1 MHKKILLGS
10 AILAMALNLQ
20 ANEVKNL
27 DAKVS
32 ALTEEIAKMK
42 EGGLD
47 ATSGNELTFGGYGKM
62 DYINYLDNDDKA
74 AKLDMYRFI
83 LYAGYEFSDRVKLVS
98 ELEWEHGGREKTGG
112 YGIVE
117 QAYLDIKATDSVSV
131 KVGHFIVPM
140 GYVNLYHEPTSFNAV
155 NRPEVEK
162 YIIPSTWHENGILA
176 HGNLGKGISYQAGM
190 VAGLNA
196 NNGTDIRHMRQ
207 NGQKSKADDFGFV
220 GRLDYK
226 GGSGLSVGGSVYNGK
241 AEQGNDA
248 LAGVETTLAEVHAGY
263 NIQGFNIRALYAMNE
278 VKNADK
284 VAIKH
289 EKEALGEGSG
299 YYVNASYSINDAWIP
314 FVRYENYN
322 KADKRFD
329 KTGSQLDS
337 ADDITNIVLGLNYRP
352 ATNVV
357 LKADYV
363 MRDNKGTDDNMLEL
377 GMGYSF

>member
-1 MHKKILLGS
+1 MYKKLLLGS
-10 AILAMALNLQ
+10 VVLATTLSLQ
-20 ANEVKNL
+20 ASSVENL

-42 EGGLD
+42 ESGLGSD
-47 ATSGNELTFGGYGKM
+47 ADNKLTFGGYGKM
-62 DYINYLDNDDKA
+62 DYINYLDNDDKQ

-117 QAYLDIKATDSVSV
+117 QAYLDIKATDNHAI

-140 GYVNLYHEPTSFNAV
+140 GHVNLYHEPTSFNAV
-155 NRPEVEK
+155 NRPETEK

-176 HGNLGKGISYQAGM
+176 HGNLGNALSYQAGI

-196 NNGTDIRHMRQ
+196 SKGTDIRHMRQ
-207 NGQKSKADDFGFV
+207 NGQKSQADDFGIV
-220 GRLDYK
+220 ARLDYK
-226 GGSGLSVGGSVYNGK
+226 AGLGLSVGGSVYQGA
-241 AEQGNDA
+241 AEQGHEG
-248 LAGVETTLAEVHAGY
+248 LGGVETTLAEVHAGY
-263 NIQGFNIRALYAMNE
+263 NLNGVKLRALYAMNQ
-278 VKNADK
+278 VKHADK
-284 VAIKH
+284 VAIAN
-289 EKEALGEGSG
+289 EKTSKAEGSG
-299 YYVNASYSINDAWIP
+299 FYINAAYDIDSQWTP
-314 FVRYENYN
+314 FVRYESLNSS
-322 KADKRFD
+322 DKLFD
-329 KTGSQLDS
+329 KTGAEVASPDGV
-337 ADDITNIVLGLNYRP
+337 TNTTFGINYHP

-363 MRDNKGTDDNMLEL
+363 IRDNAGTDDNMLEL